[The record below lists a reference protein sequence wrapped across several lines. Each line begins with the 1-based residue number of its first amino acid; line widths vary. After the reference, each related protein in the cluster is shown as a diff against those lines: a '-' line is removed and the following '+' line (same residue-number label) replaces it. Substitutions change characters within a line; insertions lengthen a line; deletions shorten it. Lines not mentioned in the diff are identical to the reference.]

1 MSAAPTSTS
10 PRQPWADWL
19 LVGLLAVLMWLPT
32 VDFFTGIDITRQPN
46 ENRQPA
52 PIPRLTHLNFAGL
65 QEYVTASELYF
76 NDHFGFRKRLIRWFQ
91 QWTWRLFRQQ
101 NEGRTEGRS
110 LVYSGQHGWLFF
122 AGQQMMENYMGTD
135 PFTPRQLRAWQKLLE
150 KRRDWLAA
158 RGIQYY
164 FVVPPD
170 KHNIYSE
177 ELPLWLQKATPAKRE
192 TKLDQFERYMQQ
204 HSTVRIVDLRQPL
217 LAAKT
222 NAPTYLKNDTHWNAY
237 GAFVGCQTLL
247 QTMARDFPDLPPLRM
262 EDFIWSN
269 VPPAVSGDLN
279 RLLGTEFPEATKVA
293 LTPKPSFP
301 APQLTLITN
310 LVLLW
315 KMDNTNAT
323 DAISENSAPLKE
335 TAVVFHDSF
344 GNAWRPY
351 LGGSFKR
358 VLYVWDNREFN
369 PQIIAE
375 NHPQIVIS
383 EMLERFFDTFNPED
397 FMAKEALP

>member
-1 MSAAPTSTS
+1 MSAAPASAS

-101 NEGRTEGRS
+101 NEGRAEGRS
-110 LVYSGQHGWLFF
+110 LVYPGQHGWLFF

-192 TKLDQFERYMQQ
+192 TKLDQFERYMQK
-204 HSTVRIVDLRQPL
+204 HSTVQDCGFAPAAPGGQDERAHLSEKRHPLERVRRLRGLP
-217 LAAKT
+217 
-222 NAPTYLKNDTHWNAY
+222 D
-237 GAFVGCQTLL
+237 
-247 QTMARDFPDLPPLRM
+247 RD
-262 EDFIWSN
+262 SN
-269 VPPAVSGDLN
+269 HGQGFSRPA
-279 RLLGTEFPEATKVA
+279 T
-293 LTPKPSFP
+293 
-301 APQLTLITN
+301 
-310 LVLLW
+310 
-315 KMDNTNAT
+315 AT
-323 DAISENSAPLKE
+323 D
-335 TAVVFHDSF
+335 
-344 GNAWRPY
+344 G
-351 LGGSFKR
+351 
-358 VLYVWDNREFN
+358 
-369 PQIIAE
+369 
-375 NHPQIVIS
+375 
-383 EMLERFFDTFNPED
+383 
-397 FMAKEALP
+397 